1 MDLRGANE
9 ENINIQNAAAR
20 IHTVDRE
27 WVSSKK
33 KQKCRDVN
41 TGHNIAE

>member
-9 ENINIQNAAAR
+9 ENVNIRDAAR
-20 IHTVDRE
+20 IHTASRE